1 MSRWGGA
8 AIGAGAGLA
17 GMFAIDPYL
26 RGQLTSEI
34 EMLSPKGRK
43 KYEYSGKRQS
53 FPQEAVDRA
62 AKFEKAIAKR
72 GFDPKKDTI
81 GIAATGGTGKTTLA
95 EILGRRMGMKVQ
107 KERSAQGYGRGLD
120 FNLAKKKSLTPGK
133 IYEQTHLLNIVDPD
147 KFKAVVYLEA
157 PKKKIFAGLKKRK
170 YGAAQ
175 RHLYDYGLQNKVM
188 GNMFSKLPG
197 KNIKISPGAYL
208 KVRPE
213 DGFRQKEIL
222 NKALK
227 KMGYSDEKIAK
238 MGREEQIYAMSGKRD
253 RIKLMKTLG
262 LYKSVPALAAPEYNW
277 KRIGAMAG
285 LLGLTTAGGAAL
297 T

>member
-8 AIGAGAGLA
+8 AIGAGVGLA
-17 GMFAIDPYL
+17 GMIALDPYL
-26 RGQLTSEI
+26 RGQATSEV

-43 KYEYSGKRQS
+43 KYEYSDKGQD
-53 FPQEAVDRA
+53 FPQAAVDRA
-62 AKFEKAIAKR
+62 IKFQKAIAKR

-81 GIAATGGTGKTTLA
+81 GITATGGTGKTTLA

-147 KFKAVVYLEA
+147 KFKAVVYLKS

-175 RHLYDYGLQNKVM
+175 RHIYDYGLQNEVM

-197 KNIKISPGAYL
+197 ENIKISPGAYL

-213 DGFRQKEIL
+213 GGFRQEEIL
-222 NKALK
+222 NKALR

-238 MGREEQIYAMSGKRD
+238 MGREEQIYAISGKGN
-253 RIKLMKTLG
+253 RIELMKTLG
-262 LYKSVPALAAPEYNW
+262 IYKSAPVLAAPEYNW
-277 KRIGAMAG
+277 KRMGAMAG
-285 LLGLTTAGGAAL
+285 ILGLTAAGGAAL